1 MGKCN
6 EVQKLSPIWFH
17 LFLTQSWEMI
27 TIISLFTDVATESWL
42 LLSSFA
48 KIRQPV
54 TGSAEIQTQVCL
66 AQGSC
71 VLLSISHYARRQKL
85 LSTRSKNLADSL
97 HLTYT
102 FSEKIRAR
110 HIQWS
115 MQHLKVGLLTGNL
128 PTDSTLLLTKQTYS
142 KQICLRKLLSKVSC
156 KEESI
161 LLSRLKYL
169 DMHTVAWFFKN
180 LSLMESNPKPPE
192 WQEKT

>member
-1 MGKCN
+1 MWQQSLGCCSVVLPKIGN
-6 EVQKLSPIWFH
+6 QWLGVLRFKLKYVWPKVHGI
-17 LFLTQSWEMI
+17 
-27 TIISLFTDVATESWL
+27 
-42 LLSSFA
+42 
-48 KIRQPV
+48 
-54 TGSAEIQTQVCL
+54 
-66 AQGSC
+66 
-71 VLLSISHYARRQKL
+71 LLSISHYARRQKL

-128 PTDSTLLLTKQTYS
+128 PTDSTLLLMKQTYS

-169 DMHTVAWFFKN
+169 DMHTVAWFLKN